1 MGIPMRAYKAKP
13 QVPDA
18 WRPPITAAY
27 DAAAIAPVAM
37 VMPPPPPPPGLGT
50 GAGFAPAGSRVP
62 PMSAPASVFAQVN
75 TPTHTPPGDDSE
87 DDSTEESS
95 VDDDPPPNK
104 KAKQAAAEP
113 KVVPPPPWRPQ
124 PPKAG
129 IASQAKWAT
138 TKPKLAPPPPPTGH
152 RGLYPAKQGLPNPPP
167 SCSASSSSAVGML
180 PAKQGP
186 PNKCNLPLPPAPLMS
201 PPPAPKSPPGPRPP
215 VSRAERKAKNALKP
229 GRSSGRLGS
238 WCAYQ
243 AKARRISGDAT
254 REFWRN
260 NCQPATCEE
269 GHSFVPNMPS
279 GIDLGCVMESL

>member
-1 MGIPMRAYKAKP
+1 MRAYKVKP

-18 WRPPITAAY
+18 RLPPITAAS
-27 DAAAIAPVAM
+27 AAAAEQLPPIAA
-37 VMPPPPPPPGLGT
+37 
-50 GAGFAPAGSRVP
+50 ASAAPMRRVP
-62 PMSAPASVFAQVN
+62 PMTAPASVFAQVN
-75 TPTHTPPGDDSE
+75 TPTPPGDDSE
-87 DDSTEESS
+87 DDFTEESS

-152 RGLYPAKQGLPNPPP
+152 RGLYPAKQVLPNPPP

-186 PNKCNLPLPPAPLMS
+186 PNKCYLPLPPAPLMS
-201 PPPAPKSPPGPRPP
+201 PPPAPKPPPGPPPHPP